1 MSLILACFQAQSPP
15 AKITVMSLLL
25 VFGLV
30 GAVLLTCM
38 FVCGSI
44 VWCLKRDRAYGVRPY
59 TGRYARW
66 AAYKQDGTAPVNKM
80 APSVNKIAHPVNKM
94 APL

>member
-1 MSLILACFQAQSPP
+1 MGFIHLCLSIQLKLFSQAQSTP

-44 VWCLKRDRAYGVRPY
+44 VWCLKRDRAYGVRPF

-66 AAYKQDGTAPVNKM
+66 PINKM
-80 APSVNKIAHPVNKM
+80 APR
-94 APL
+94 L